1 MSKAKTVKG
10 LSMYCKVFEPDKQF
24 EKKYGTYSIDLLKPE
39 EEATTLSEYLQ
50 GLVDERMA
58 VEVKASKKPDSLS
71 THLPFDTFTDKKTGL
86 EYTRFKFK
94 MKAGGINDNGEWHQR
109 PAVFDAKRNVM
120 SGQNLIG
127 NMSVVKVAF
136 HPSVYFVQNCVGV
149 TLKLEA
155 IQVIDLVPW
164 KDPKALF
171 EDEDGYTE
179 TAVEKDDRQE
189 TPFDSDETANAEG
202 DF

>member
-94 MKAGGINDNGEWHQR
+94 MKAGAR
-109 PAVFDAKRNVM
+109 
-120 SGQNLIG
+120 G
-127 NMSVVKVAF
+127 N
-136 HPSVYFVQNCVGV
+136 
-149 TLKLEA
+149 
-155 IQVIDLVPW
+155 
-164 KDPKALF
+164 
-171 EDEDGYTE
+171 
-179 TAVEKDDRQE
+179 
-189 TPFDSDETANAEG
+189 
-202 DF
+202 